1 VLDVWQ
7 QLILLLEGVPLT
19 LSISILSFLV
29 GIAVGFPLAFIRV
42 YEKETS
48 FLVDAYEKIFR
59 GIPEIV
65 LMLLFFFG
73 LGPYFTFPFNSA
85 LFVAVFVLGLR
96 SGANQSQIYRGA
108 IYGVGN
114 EQMIAGMSVGFS
126 KWRSIWYIMVPQ
138 VFTFSTPGLGSE
150 YALLIKDSA
159 YVYVIF
165 LAEVMTR
172 AVQIRTSPPYDAVT
186 PFVLAALIYIALTFP
201 IALWLDKW
209 GTKRKKKIGL

>member
-1 VLDVWQ
+1 LDVWQ

-29 GIAVGFPLAFIRV
+29 GIAIGFPLAFIRV

-48 FLVDAYEKIFR
+48 FLVDVYEKIFR

-73 LGPYFTFPFNSA
+73 LGPYFPFPFNSA
-85 LFVAVFVLGLR
+85 FFVAVFVLGLR

-108 IYGVGN
+108 IHGVGN
-114 EQMIAGMSVGFS
+114 EQMIAGMSIGLS
-126 KWRSIWYIMVPQ
+126 KWRSIWHIMVPQ

-165 LAEVMTR
+165 ALAEIMTR

-209 GTKRKKKIGL
+209 GNKRKKKIGL